1 MTLVPTEVTAIQA
14 GDQIVVES
22 KVWTVKCLEGP
33 DRIGTYDL
41 FLQDD
46 HGAPKVAVANGFVTM
61 VR

>member
-1 MTLVPTEVTAIQA
+1 MTLVPTNVTAIQA

-46 HGAPKVAVANGFVTM
+46 HGAPKFAVANGFVTM

>member
-1 MTLVPTEVTAIQA
+1 MTFVPTEVARIQA
-14 GDQIVVES
+14 GDQIVVEA
-22 KVWTVKCLEGP
+22 KVWTIKALEGP

-46 HGAPKVAVANGFVTM
+46 HGTPKIAVANGFVTM

>member
-1 MTLVPTEVTAIQA
+1 MSLVPTEIDRVQA
-14 GDQIVVES
+14 GDQIVVDS
-22 KVWTVKCLEGP
+22 KVWTIKALEGP

-46 HGAPKVAVANGFVTM
+46 HGAPKIAVANGFVTM